1 MEAVRLDKKEKNGA
15 ENYTDE
21 VLKNTD
27 LITLKKNG
35 KNVGKRYVTEQP
47 AGIFTDYI
55 WKVFKEALASDLA
68 KAHYYCVLSDVS
80 MESTLI
86 EHELVYILFMLEGT
100 PQCKF
105 LSNESGEIANSERIR
120 KCINKAF
127 QHIGITNFSKKVTW
141 FKCW

>member
-27 LITLKKNG
+27 LITLKKTG

-55 WKVFKEALASDLA
+55 
-68 KAHYYCVLSDVS
+68 
-80 MESTLI
+80 
-86 EHELVYILFMLEGT
+86 
-100 PQCKF
+100 
-105 LSNESGEIANSERIR
+105 
-120 KCINKAF
+120 
-127 QHIGITNFSKKVTW
+127 
-141 FKCW
+141 